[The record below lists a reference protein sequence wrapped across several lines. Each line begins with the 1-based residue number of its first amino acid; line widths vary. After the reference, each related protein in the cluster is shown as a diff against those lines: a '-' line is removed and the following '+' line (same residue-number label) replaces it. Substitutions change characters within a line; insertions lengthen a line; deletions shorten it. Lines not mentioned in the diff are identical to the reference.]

1 MESCFPYHIGILCKH
16 ALKVFNANDVF
27 ILPPQYILNRWSK
40 YAKRGFYIE
49 KQVTDK
55 ETLQTLAARVSRK
68 ATSVALK
75 CTTSKELLD
84 ELEKAIDKLDLE
96 AELETRRVVAA
107 PSPRAGSVW
116 GTPMMFLWF
125 QLVVLQIHLKVQ
137 YQLEFPGW

>member
-68 ATSVALK
+68 ATFVALK

-96 AELETRRVVAA
+96 AELETRRVIAA
-107 PSPRAGSVW
+107 P
-116 GTPMMFLWF
+116 M
-125 QLVVLQIHLKVQ
+125 
-137 YQLEFPGW
+137 